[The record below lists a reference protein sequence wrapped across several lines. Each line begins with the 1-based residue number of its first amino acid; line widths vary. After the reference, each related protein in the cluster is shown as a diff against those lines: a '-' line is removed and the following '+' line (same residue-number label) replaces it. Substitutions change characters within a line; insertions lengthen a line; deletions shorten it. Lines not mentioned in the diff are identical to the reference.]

1 MAIKHNISF
10 WEPGAGANS
19 LRFLR
24 NNYKTID
31 TMKNKPLQ
39 IPLAVLCFIAIIFA
53 GAENIDGS
61 CNVVWTLSWMA
72 VAFILARLIKR
83 LEDAK

>member
-1 MAIKHNISF
+1 MAIRHYISF

-24 NNYKTID
+24 NILTVD
-31 TMKNKPLQ
+31 TMKRKPLQ